1 VINSFILIKKA
12 ERLKILVVDDS
23 MMARNM
29 LIELI
34 PPSVKAKSEIFQ
46 AKNGLEGVNLYKE
59 HNPNIVFL
67 DLTMPVMD
75 GFEALALIMEYN
87 PKAFVVVVSA
97 DIQPKA
103 IERVLG
109 LGAFKHISKS
119 IDVDQIAD
127 AFQEVM
133 LREVE

>member
-1 VINSFILIKKA
+1 
-12 ERLKILVVDDS
+12 LKILVVDDS
-23 MMARNM
+23 MMARRM

-34 PPSVKAKSEIFQ
+34 PSSIKAKSEIFQ
-46 AKNGLEGVNLYKE
+46 AKNGLEGLNLYKE
-59 HNPNIVFL
+59 HSPNIVFL

-75 GFEALALIMEYN
+75 GFEALKLIREHD

-119 IDVDQIAD
+119 INADEIAD
-127 AFQEVM
+127 AFQEVI
-133 LREVE
+133 LRGSE